1 MDAVEEA
8 IDRRLKEQPDFE
20 HFFKEDRLEGFF
32 VKNLENVQGDERDVI
47 FFSVGYGYDQQ
58 GQMAMNFGPLN
69 KPGGERRLNVA
80 VTRAREKVVLITS
93 IKGFRHRQRNPSPRR
108 TNICAPTLIMLS
120 MDQKPQSDK
129 AKEGDV

>member
-1 MDAVEEA
+1 MS
-8 IDRRLKEQPDFE
+8 

-58 GQMAMNFGPLN
+58 KQIGMNFGPLN

-93 IKGFRHRQRNPSPRR
+93 IKASDIDAEAKAIGVK
-108 TNICAPTLIMLS
+108 TLRYYLDYAEHGPEILES
-120 MDQKPQSDK
+120 VKT
-129 AKEGDV
+129 KEGDF